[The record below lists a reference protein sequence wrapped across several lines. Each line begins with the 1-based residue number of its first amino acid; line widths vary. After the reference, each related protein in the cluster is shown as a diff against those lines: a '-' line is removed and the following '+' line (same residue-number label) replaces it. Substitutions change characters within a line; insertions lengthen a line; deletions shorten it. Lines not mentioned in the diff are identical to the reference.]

1 MTCRLVSSVSHTR
14 PAEFATTDICVVQ
27 NAELQ
32 QARFRWLSLLLLVVV
47 VVVVMMM
54 RMLMMMRYQY
64 HKNTLWYHCVCNVQ
78 AEINR
83 SYTKHRKIA
92 SSFRDTQLFE
102 IFELGINLLKKA
114 YEMIKTVDYS
124 DADQVSN
131 IGVISCIF
139 FCIIQNITNA
149 AYSNKY
155 SSIPG
160 V

>member
-1 MTCRLVSSVSHTR
+1 MPVNAIVNVDDDDDEDDLQLVHAVH
-14 PAEFATTDICVVQ
+14 
-27 NAELQ
+27 
-32 QARFRWLSLLLLVVV
+32 
-47 VVVVMMM
+47 
-54 RMLMMMRYQY
+54 
-64 HKNTLWYHCVCNVQ
+64 VCNVQ

-131 IGVISCIF
+131 S
-139 FCIIQNITNA
+139 
-149 AYSNKY
+149 SNVFHLFLY
-155 SSIPG
+155 TLEH
-160 V
+160 VY